1 MKKIKNKIDNYF
13 DISKRGSNI
22 KTEIYA
28 GLTTFI
34 SMAYILV
41 VNPSNIL
48 QLGTSDPRFF
58 SVFIATALGAF
69 IGTFLM
75 AFLAK
80 MPLAQAPGMGLNAM
94 VGAIIGGAF
103 GYSFSYGN
111 AMALVFVSGILF
123 LILSFVPCKIDKE
136 NNRVISLREKIFDG
150 IPQAIINSIAIGVG
164 LFIAFI
170 GLQNAHI
177 ITNNEFTLVS
187 LVSFNNPSSWV
198 PGGEACMAVVA
209 LIGLITIGILSHY
222 KVRGAIFWGILIS
235 TIVAIPL
242 GVADLSVLAGRSAG
256 ITWNT
261 GRNII
266 DYFNLSNQNSVF
278 ASLFKGGF
286 VFPKGSLMTAIM
298 LIISFFLID
307 MFDTMGTIIGC
318 CKVVNLNDEHGKP
331 LNYGEMLYADSAS
344 SLAGAFLGTSTVS
357 TFVESSTGISAGGR
371 TGLTSLTTAIMFLLS
386 IFLLPIFAFIPSASA
401 ASALIYV
408 GVIMMSNIKNVDFKH
423 VKNAIPSFI
432 TVVVMLLS
440 YSITDGIGIG
450 IIVYVF
456 IDLII
461 YLVDIIRNKFGI
473 SKRKPKTDVTIVTI
487 IIVIMFLIYF
497 LMPTIS

>member
-1 MKKIKNKIDNYF
+1 MKSLKDKINNYF
-13 DISKRGSNI
+13 DITKRGSSI

-28 GLTTFI
+28 GFTTFI

-48 QLGTSDPRFF
+48 QLGTSDPRFS
-58 SVFIATALGAF
+58 SVFIATALGSF
-69 IGTFLM
+69 IGTLLM
-75 AFLAK
+75 TFFAK

-111 AMALVFVSGILF
+111 AMALVFSSGILF
-123 LILSFVPCKIDKE
+123 LILSFIPCQVDKE
-136 NNRVISLREKIFDG
+136 TNKFISLREKIFDG
-150 IPQAIINSIAIGVG
+150 IPKAIINSTAIGVG

-177 ITNNEFTLVS
+177 ITNNDYTLVE
-187 LVSFNNPSSWV
+187 LVNFNNPSCWA

-209 LIGLITIGILSHY
+209 LVGLIIIGILSHY
-222 KVRGAIFWGILIS
+222 KVRGAIVWGIIIS
-235 TIVAIPL
+235 TLVAIPL
-242 GVADLSVLAGRSAG
+242 GVADLNILAGKNVG
-256 ITWNT
+256 ITWDAGKNLL
-261 GRNII
+261 
-266 DYFNLSNQNSVF
+266 DFFNLTNDNSVF

-286 VFPKGSLMTAIM
+286 VFPDGSIMTAIM

-307 MFDTMGTIIGC
+307 MFDTMGTLIGC
-318 CKVVNLNDEHGKP
+318 CRNAGLADKDGKP
-331 LNYGEMLYADSAS
+331 LNYGEMLYADSS
-344 SLAGAFLGTSTVS
+344 SSVVGAILGTSTVS
-357 TFVESSTGISAGGR
+357 TFVESSTGISAGGK
-371 TGLTSLTTAIMFLLS
+371 TGLTSLTTAILFLLA
-386 IFLLPIFAFIPSASA
+386 IFLLPLFAFIPSAAA

-432 TVVVMLLS
+432 TIVIMLLS

-456 IDLII
+456 IDLMI
-461 YLVDIIRNKFGI
+461 YLIDKIRYNTGK
-473 SKRKPKTDVTIVTI
+473 SKVKPKTDVSIVTI
-487 IIVIMFLIYF
+487 VIVIMFLIYF
-497 LMPTIS
+497 LMPTI

>member
-1 MKKIKNKIDNYF
+1 MKRIKSKIDNYF
-13 DISKRGSNI
+13 NITKRESTI

-28 GLTTFI
+28 GITTFI

-48 QLGTSDPRFF
+48 ANGTNDPRFS
-58 SVFIATALGAF
+58 SVFIATALGSF
-69 IGTFLM
+69 IGTLLM
-75 AFLAK
+75 TFFAK
-80 MPLAQAPGMGLNAM
+80 MPLAQAPGMGINAM
-94 VGAIIGGAF
+94 IGAIIGGAF
-103 GYSFSYGN
+103 GYSFTYGN
-111 AMALVFVSGILF
+111 AMAIVFISGLLF
-123 LILSFVPCKIDKE
+123 LILSFIPYQIDKK
-136 NNRVISLREKIFDG
+136 NNKIISLREKIFEG
-150 IPQAIINSIAIGVG
+150 IPQAIINSIAVGVG

-177 ITNNEFTLVS
+177 ITNNEYTLVE
-187 LVSFNNPSSWV
+187 LVNFNNPSCWAL
-198 PGGEACMAVVA
+198 GGEACMAIVA

-222 KVRGAIFWGILIS
+222 KVRGAIVWGILIS
-235 TIVAIPL
+235 TLMAIPL
-242 GVADLSVLAGRSAG
+242 GVADLSILAGHNTG

-261 GRNII
+261 GKTII
-266 DYFNLSNQNSVF
+266 DYFKLSNENSVF
-278 ASLFKGGF
+278 ASILKGGF
-286 VFPKGSLMTAIM
+286 IFPKESIMTAIM
-298 LIISFFLID
+298 LIVSLFLID

-318 CKVVNLNDEHGKP
+318 SKNAGLIDEQGKP
-331 LNYGEMLYADSAS
+331 VNFGEMMYADSAS
-344 SLAGAFLGTSTVS
+344 SIAGAFLGTSTVS

-371 TGLTSLTTAIMFLLS
+371 TGLTSLTTAILFLLS
-386 IFLLPIFAFIPSASA
+386 IFLLPLFAFIPSPAA

-423 VKNAIPSFI
+423 IKNAIPSFI
-432 TVVVMLLS
+432 TIIIMLLS

-450 IIVYVF
+450 IITYVL

-461 YLVDIIRNKFGI
+461 YLIDKIRYKTGK
-473 SKRKPKTDVTIVTI
+473 SKRIPKTDVTIITI